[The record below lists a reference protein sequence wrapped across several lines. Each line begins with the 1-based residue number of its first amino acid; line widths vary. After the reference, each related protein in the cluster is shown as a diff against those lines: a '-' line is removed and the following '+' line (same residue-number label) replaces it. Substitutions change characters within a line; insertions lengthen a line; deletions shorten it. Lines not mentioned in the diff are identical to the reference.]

1 MMTRN
6 ELERQIE
13 RDMDSRYGK
22 FMVNGGIDIRIEV
35 VDELDEGDDTLC
47 FYCGEWETEDKHIYF
62 VLDGKVECCC
72 EKCLW
77 GMIEE
82 DGMYEDAIMVLRNR
96 IGNNTGILAVDM
108 MADKLIAELE
118 RANEAQLRRDGA
130 LYQISKLMKV
140 GA

>member
-1 MMTRN
+1 MMTRD

-13 RDMDSRYGK
+13 RDMDSRYGE
-22 FMVNGGIDIRIEV
+22 FMVNGGVDIRIKV
-35 VDELDEGDDTLC
+35 VDEIDEDETLC
-47 FYCGEWETEDKHIYF
+47 FYCGEWEPEDKHIYF

>member
-1 MMTRN
+1 MTRV
-6 ELERQIE
+6 EIEIQKE
-13 RDMDSRYGK
+13 RDNDSKYGYR
-22 FMVNGGIDIRIEV
+22 MVHGVDDDIEIEV
-35 VDELDEGDDTLC
+35 DDEFEDETLC
-47 FYCGEWETEDKHIYF
+47 LYCGDWDHEDKHIFF
-62 VLDGKVECCC
+62 VHDGKVECCC

-96 IGNNTGILAVDM
+96 LGNNTGILAVDLM
-108 MADKLIAELE
+108 SDELIAELE